1 MRTCRV
7 KSIISTCASCT
18 RLPSNINTIGY
29 QNHLWSI
36 KGSRKLCQNN
46 CKACYKLFSLSGADI
61 IRFSSGGP
69 EIDFQAVSGES
80 RILTRGRI
88 LGDPVAVPALDSLG
102 CYRNFPLGFPG
113 ILKDPVGTVDTPD
126 IWPRL
131 YVHSMHL
138 IELCLSD

>member
-18 RLPSNINTIGY
+18 KLPSNINTIGY
-29 QNHLWSI
+29 QDHLRSI
-36 KGSRKLCQNN
+36 KGSRKLCQNY
-46 CKACYKLFSLSGADI
+46 CKACYKLFFIIRAD

-69 EIDFQAVSGES
+69 EIDFQTVLGES

-88 LGDPVAVPALDSLG
+88 LGDPVAVPALEGLG
-102 CYRNFPLGFPG
+102 CYRNFPLGFPS

-126 IWPRL
+126 IWPWL